1 MNFEIFVAQSTVG
14 LEKVIFV
21 LQPVLVVSVLD
32 VDGDR
37 SLFCG
42 DWLLYNVLVIKSIS
56 ANHQLRLRLYELSQ
70 R

>member
-1 MNFEIFVAQSTVG
+1 LNFEIFVAQSTVG

-21 LQPVLVVSVLD
+21 LHLVLVVSVLG

-42 DWLLYNVLVIKSIS
+42 DWLLYNVLVIKIIS